1 MLTGETFEVL
11 FKKHPKASDK
21 AIIKLYGIKLYGRI
35 DSEMASST
43 YYVMWSTCFDYG
55 PDLTVSYTKFAE
67 KSKKLV
73 FKLKKY
79 YFVNISKL

>member
-21 AIIKLYGIKLYGRI
+21 AIIIYGRI